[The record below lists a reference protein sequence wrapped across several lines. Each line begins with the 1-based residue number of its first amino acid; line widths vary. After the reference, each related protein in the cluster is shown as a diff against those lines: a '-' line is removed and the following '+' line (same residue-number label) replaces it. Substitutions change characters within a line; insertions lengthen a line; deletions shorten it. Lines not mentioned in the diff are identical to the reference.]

1 MLLSILNRL
10 ESLDYLI
17 RSKATGTPD
26 ELAQRLEISERTLY
40 EFLNEMRDLGACIRY
55 SRSRRTYYYYK
66 EGGFSLKFHE
76 E

>member
-10 ESLDYLI
+10 ERLDYLI
-17 RSKATGTPD
+17 RSKSTGALD
-26 ELAQRLEISERTLY
+26 ELARRLEISERTLY
-40 EFLNEMRDLGACIRY
+40 EILSEMRDLGACIKY

-66 EGGFSLKFHE
+66 EGGLSLKFHE